1 MITSVRLLQG
11 LPPYGP
17 LATAFPAEW
26 GRVGREGTVVE
37 FKMEAGTWVG
47 NFRPGPGGIDFAEL
61 HPNKRDAVI
70 VAAGDLWVVNP
81 VRRSAECLLPAID
94 AALDVR
100 DPDGWVFSRQ
110 GLALARLGSEGLV
123 WHTRRLSWD
132 GFDQLSI
139 VHGEVTG
146 LAWSPMDD
154 HWHPFRVDLS
164 TGRSMGGSFSDED
177 TEGWERLAG

>member
-123 WHTRRLSWD
+123 WHTSDCR
-132 GFDQLSI
+132 GMASI
-139 VHGEVTG
+139 NSV
-146 LAWSPMDD
+146 
-154 HWHPFRVDLS
+154 
-164 TGRSMGGSFSDED
+164 SF
-177 TEGWERLAG
+177 TAR